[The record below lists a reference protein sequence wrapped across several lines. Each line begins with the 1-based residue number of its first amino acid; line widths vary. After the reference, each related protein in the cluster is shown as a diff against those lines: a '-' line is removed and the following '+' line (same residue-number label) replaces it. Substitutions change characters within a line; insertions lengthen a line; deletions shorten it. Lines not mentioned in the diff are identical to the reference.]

1 MTRLATT
8 VPFHDDET
16 LASFCSRT
24 AAAHGIQT
32 AKSFCLHM
40 GFRFQGI
47 IDGDEQAITEFA
59 YLTGHDPEHLRSRAL
74 VKDDG
79 RIWLGRDSL
88 SKFEFIRTRVRY
100 CPHCLDEDRADRYG
114 AVETR
119 IYGRMAWI
127 LSSVRTCQRHRVF
140 LTEGRVRARTAIMN
154 DFVAMVRE
162 VGASDP
168 ISFEGYA
175 PRSRY
180 EEYLTNRICVR
191 RPPETWLDSLPL
203 QVALRLPE
211 VIGGMI
217 LHGRDFWFESLDVRQ
232 AVEAAEIGF
241 EVLAA
246 GQHSFVA
253 FLVSHHEQA
262 LSAGGELGGARLYGR
277 LYELLAHGTSDP
289 NYDEIRRIMKDTAID
304 HTPLGPGAKM
314 FGPIDRR
321 RWHSVNSAMVA
332 SGLHFIRLKKLL
344 LARRLIAKADFD
356 RSPNSILVDA
366 EVMEAFIARIIT
378 ATGASETASLL
389 NIPRHEFDAI
399 LSSGYLKPFIPWTP
413 ETQTLPVFDRET
425 VEGFVS
431 TCLGKA
437 TIPFDGSGSML
448 RIPKIAKRSLCS
460 LETVYRLLL
469 EGALERVAVDPGAR
483 GLASLRLDLRE
494 VRKKIKLSDHG
505 GISSRAASRS
515 IGVSELVLMALI
527 RTGHIKAREVTGR
540 APSRLRTVIAPEEI
554 QAFKKRYISLYW
566 LANHSGVQ
574 IMKLKTRLRE
584 AGVAQAITN
593 AEVGSTFYLREDVSG
608 WMTADSSD
616 RSANPTLGRERSG
629 EAERPRARGRKPE
642 GKRSR
647 RSASSCA
654 HECSD
659 TGTTTT

>member
-8 VPFHDDET
+8 IPFHDDET

-40 GFRFQGI
+40 GFRFQSI
-47 IDGDEQAITEFA
+47 IDGDEEAITELA
-59 YLTGHDPEHLRSRAL
+59 DLTGHDAAFLRSRSL
-74 VKDDG
+74 RKDDG
-79 RIWLGRDSL
+79 RIWLGNEEL

-100 CPHCLDEDRADRYG
+100 CPHCLEEDRSERPG
-114 AVETR
+114 PVEAR
-119 IYGRMAWI
+119 GYGRVTWT
-127 LSSVRTCQRHRVF
+127 LTSVRTCQRHGVF
-140 LTEGRVRARTAIMN
+140 LTEGAVRARTAIMN

-162 VGASDP
+162 AGSSNP
-168 ISFEGYA
+168 GSFPGRA
-175 PRSRY
+175 PGSRY
-180 EEYLTNRICVR
+180 EEYLRNRVCDRNRTDI
-191 RPPETWLDSLPL
+191 WLDSLPL

-217 LHGRDFWFESLDVRQ
+217 HHGRDFKFEALDIGQ
-232 AVEAAEIGF
+232 AVEAAESGF

-246 GQHSFVA
+246 GEQSFVE
-253 FLVSHHEQA
+253 FLKSHHEQA
-262 LSAGGELGGARLYGR
+262 LAAGGDLGGSKLYGR
-277 LYELLAHGTSDP
+277 LYELLAHATHDP
-289 NYDEIRRIMKDTAID
+289 NYDAIRKIMKDTAIN

-314 FGPIDRR
+314 FGPIERR

-332 SGLHFIRLKKLL
+332 SGLHFVRLKKLL
-344 LARRLIAKADFD
+344 LAKGLIAKADFD
-356 RSPNSILVDA
+356 RSPNSIMVDA

-378 ATGASETASLL
+378 ATGAGETASLL

-399 LSSGYLKPFIPWTP
+399 LSSGYLEPFIPWTP

-425 VEGFVS
+425 VEDFVS

-448 RIPKIAKRSLCS
+448 RIPKIAKRSMCT

-469 EGALERVAVDPGAR
+469 QGALERVTVDPGAR

-515 IGVSELVLMALI
+515 IGVSDLVLMALI
-527 RTGHIKAREVTGR
+527 RTGHIKAGEVTGR

-593 AEVGSTFYLREDVSG
+593 AEVGSTFYFREDVSG

-616 RSANPTLGRERSG
+616 RSANPTW
-629 EAERPRARGRKPE
+629 
-642 GKRSR
+642 SR
-647 RSASSCA
+647 
-654 HECSD
+654 
-659 TGTTTT
+659 